1 MHVNPLRKHWRC
13 MDMKDRNI
21 DELLRLSLAQTEG
34 PSFELNQSIKNKIEE
49 HTNMQINL
57 RKLIPIPLL
66 VIILTLLM
74 SFSVFAAWKILS
86 PNEVA
91 QKLDDNSLTIAFQS
105 KDGIEINETITSEG
119 YNISFLG
126 VVSGEGISDFKGS
139 AHEIYPDRTYA
150 IVAISM
156 DDGSPMPATS
166 DYEYGKVSFFVSPL
180 IKGEK
185 PWLYNIVTMNG
196 SYSELVINGV
206 MYRLIECDDVEI
218 FADRGLYLCVSSTS
232 FFSREAYNYNE
243 DTGEVSPN
251 PQFGGVNVLFDLPLD
266 SSKANPKEAEKYL
279 QDLYSDESTVSNTD
293 ARDELLSPEYI
304 DSLMESAILIP
315 ESVKEVSYT
324 DTGSMVYEYDGSKTV
339 CDVRWIF
346 PEDFVGMSEATI
358 ISEGEKEIRIRRFNR
373 DENGV
378 ITGMVY
384 KVLVDD

>member
-1 MHVNPLRKHWRC
+1 
-13 MDMKDRNI
+13 MKDRNI

-324 DTGSMVYEYDGSKTV
+324 NTGSMVYEYDGSKTV

>member
-1 MHVNPLRKHWRC
+1 
-13 MDMKDRNI
+13 MKDRNI

-251 PQFGGVNVLFDLPLD
+251 PHFDGVNVLFDLPLD

-324 DTGSMVYEYDGSKTV
+324 NTGSMVYEYDGSKTV

>member
-139 AHEIYPDRTYA
+139 AHEIYP
-150 IVAISM
+150 
-156 DDGSPMPATS
+156 
-166 DYEYGKVSFFVSPL
+166 
-180 IKGEK
+180 
-185 PWLYNIVTMNG
+185 
-196 SYSELVINGV
+196 
-206 MYRLIECDDVEI
+206 
-218 FADRGLYLCVSSTS
+218 
-232 FFSREAYNYNE
+232 
-243 DTGEVSPN
+243 
-251 PQFGGVNVLFDLPLD
+251 
-266 SSKANPKEAEKYL
+266 
-279 QDLYSDESTVSNTD
+279 
-293 ARDELLSPEYI
+293 
-304 DSLMESAILIP
+304 
-315 ESVKEVSYT
+315 
-324 DTGSMVYEYDGSKTV
+324 
-339 CDVRWIF
+339 
-346 PEDFVGMSEATI
+346 
-358 ISEGEKEIRIRRFNR
+358 
-373 DENGV
+373 
-378 ITGMVY
+378 
-384 KVLVDD
+384 

>member
-1 MHVNPLRKHWRC
+1 
-13 MDMKDRNI
+13 MKDRNI

-324 DTGSMVYEYDGSKTV
+324 NTGSMVYDYDGSKTV